1 MAGYI
6 TWLLLRHQAGVHT
19 VHWVQAGAGPAT
31 PHRAEGQQESD
42 DDILQCTSIH
52 QYGVKFKQKF
62 KSELIKLWP
71 GVGREF
77 KACIQSWEHL
87 RHPRGPQCSAA
98 VLQGAGS
105 GRPWDTPYSLYVTIS
120 SISNYDH
127 HATLAGSQGAATWH
141 SSCHQPAPATSP
153 GPHTRCAVKVL
164 VHNFRRNMSAPA
176 WRWLWHCMC
185 QVRVIFRKWSLP
197 VIIIQHSAYTKN
209 WEPSCHDVRGSLRIH
224 SYCLMWSY

>member
-1 MAGYI
+1 MYREGEAVWSSQYSVHNAITAVSNWTQTCHSCILHLCTSNSIEFDHAAVAGYI
-6 TWLLLRHQAGVHT
+6 TWLLQRHQAGVHT
-19 VHWVQAGAGPAT
+19 VHWVQAGAGPAL

-98 VLQGAGS
+98 VLQGAGQADHGTHRTLCMWPS
-105 GRPWDTPYSLYVTIS
+105 VVSVITIITPPWPGHKAQLRDTRHVT
-120 SISNYDH
+120 
-127 HATLAGSQGAATWH
+127 SQ
-141 SSCHQPAPATSP
+141 HQPPAPGLTP
-153 GPHTRCAVKVL
+153 GVQSKC
-164 VHNFRRNMSAPA
+164 
-176 WRWLWHCMC
+176 
-185 QVRVIFRKWSLP
+185 
-197 VIIIQHSAYTKN
+197 
-209 WEPSCHDVRGSLRIH
+209 
-224 SYCLMWSY
+224 